1 MNKTFAILLGVVIV
15 AVLVLFNT
23 TFTVNFHEIAVK
35 TRFGKPTGI
44 VGEGL
49 HLKLPFFID
58 RVSKLDTRLQLVD
71 SPLETVMT
79 RDGQQVVVQ
88 AFLLW
93 KVDEQDADA
102 VMRFYTSYGSVEAAG
117 RELETRL
124 QGAVRAIGGYE
135 FRELIGTDSRLGLVE
150 EAILQDLRENAVAG
164 IDPVSVGISR
174 VVLPPKTTV
183 AVLSRMAEVQNT
195 LARLEE
201 ARGNSEAEALRS
213 QAAAQADAI
222 RSFAEQWAARI
233 EAVGNEEAT
242 RYYQQMKEETQLAI
256 FLAWVDTLKA
266 GLRGSTTFVT
276 DTARAPFHLLEMDA
290 PVGADGIPQPAAAS
304 LPQES
309 SNRRGGDR

>member
-1 MNKTFAILLGVVIV
+1 MNRTFAILLGLLIL

-23 TFTVNFHEIAVK
+23 TYTVNFHELAVK
-35 TRFGKPTGI
+35 TRFGRPAGI

-49 HLKLPFFID
+49 HFKLPFFME
-58 RVSKLDTRLQLVD
+58 RVSKLDTRLQLVE
-71 SPLETVMT
+71 SPLETVLT

-93 KVDEQDADA
+93 KIDPAEDA
-102 VMRFYTSYGSVEAAG
+102 VMRFFTSYGGTDVAS

-124 QGAVRAIGGYE
+124 QGAVRLVGGYE
-135 FRELIGTDSRLGLVE
+135 FKDLVGADSRLPAIE
-150 EAILQDLRENAVAG
+150 TAILADLQANAVAG

-195 LARLEE
+195 LVKLED
-201 ARGNSEAEALRS
+201 ARGASEAEALRS

-242 RYYQQMKEETQLAI
+242 RYYQEMKSEAGLAV
-256 FLAWVDTLKA
+256 FLSWLDTLKA

-276 DTARAPFHLLEMDA
+276 DTSQAPFHLLDLGAATDA
-290 PVGADGIPQPAAAS
+290 GGIPQPSGEAS
-304 LPQES
+304 AES
-309 SNRRGGDR
+309 TGGTP

>member
-1 MNKTFAILLGVVIV
+1 MNQGSKSFAIILGLLIV

-23 TFTVNFHEIAVK
+23 TFTVNFHEVAVK
-35 TRFGKPTGI
+35 TRFGKPAGI

-58 RVSKLDTRLQLVD
+58 RVVKLDTRLQLSD

-93 KVDEQDADA
+93 KVDPAETS
-102 VMRFYTSYGSVEAAG
+102 VLSFYTSYGSVEAAG
-117 RELETRL
+117 RELEVRL

-135 FRELIGTDSRLGLVE
+135 FRELIGADSRLPEVE
-150 EAILQDLRENAVAG
+150 EAILRDLRENAVVG
-164 IDPVSVGISR
+164 IEPVSVGISR

-195 LARLEE
+195 IAKLEE

-213 QAAAQADAI
+213 QAAAQADVI
-222 RSFAEQWAARI
+222 RNFAEQWAARI

-242 RYYQQMKEETQLAI
+242 RYYQQMKDEADLAI
-256 FLAWVDTLKA
+256 FLAWIDTLKA

-276 DTARAPFHLLEMDA
+276 DTTRAPFHLLETDA
-290 PVGADGIPQPAAAS
+290 PVGPDGIPRPPAA
-304 LPQES
+304 LPAA
-309 SNRRGGDR
+309 GAAAP